1 MANNSYPSR
10 TRALTLTIALAW
22 SALAAAQSGKAA
34 KINDLTGTWLTTNS
48 ASGPGAP
55 PGPFLA
61 LNTFTKDGNIIAPN
75 QGESAC
81 CPLNTPAQ
89 GRWKKIGART
99 FAITF
104 IAINYNPDA
113 SLAGLLKVRQT
124 ITLNGSSTEF
134 NATGIVDVT
143 DPGGNP
149 LATFQVATHGLRIE
163 VEPLP

>member
-1 MANNSYPSR
+1 MANNSNPSL
-10 TRALTLTIALAW
+10 TPVFTLTVVLVL
-22 SALAAAQSGKAA
+22 SAFAAAQSGNAV
-34 KINDLTGTWLTTNS
+34 KINDLTGTWLTTNT

-61 LNTFTKDGNIIAPN
+61 LNTFTKDGNMIAPN

-113 SLAGLLKVRQT
+113 SLAGLLKVRQA

-149 LATFQVATHGLRIE
+149 PATFQVATHGVRIE

>member
-1 MANNSYPSR
+1 MINRSKRSHTPLFVLGV
-10 TRALTLTIALAW
+10 TFALSTV
-22 SALAAAQSGKAA
+22 AASQSGSTAT
-34 KINDLTGTWLTTNS
+34 INDLTGTWLTSNT

-55 PGPFLA
+55 PGPFLT
-61 LNTFTKDGNIIAPN
+61 LDTFTRDGNVIAPN

-89 GRWKKIGART
+89 GRWKKIGAHT
-99 FAITF
+99 SAVTF

-113 SLAGLLKVRQT
+113 SLAGLLKVRQA

-149 LATFQVATHGLRIE
+149 PATFQV
-163 VEPLP
+163 